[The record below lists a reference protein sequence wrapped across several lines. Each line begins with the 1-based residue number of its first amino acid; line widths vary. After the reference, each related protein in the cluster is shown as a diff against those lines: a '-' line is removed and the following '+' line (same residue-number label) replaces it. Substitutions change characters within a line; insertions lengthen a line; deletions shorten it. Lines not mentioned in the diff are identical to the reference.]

1 MKRARVPLAMLAMF
15 YSTVISWADG
25 PAGVQLPAPQASTQT
40 APAQN
45 TSAKD
50 NAKDSEKAERSRWT
64 EAAIIAAVVAASIA
78 SYKAK
83 GKPCACPSDTDRA
96 GRSCGARSAY
106 SRPGGFKPLC
116 NPFDVTLSM
125 ISAFRATGAIPPIE

>member
-64 EAAIIAAVVAASIA
+64 EAAIA